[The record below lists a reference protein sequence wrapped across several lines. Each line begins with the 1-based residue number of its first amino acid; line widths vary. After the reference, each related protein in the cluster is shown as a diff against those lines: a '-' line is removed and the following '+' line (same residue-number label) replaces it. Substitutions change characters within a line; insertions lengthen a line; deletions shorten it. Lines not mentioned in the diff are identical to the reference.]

1 MARATQGDIAWSHV
15 LEQHRGSPN
24 AEGFFR
30 AFYDPLT
37 GLAGALDDL
46 SLALTLDQAEGE
58 RLDLI
63 GSIVGIGRELP
74 TGITLT
80 YFGFASQASGR
91 GFGQA
96 RMRREREPI
105 SATYIAPDAEFRPM
119 IRAKIALNNGR
130 GTAPE
135 LEAAARAAFR
145 WPAVSVRDAGPAH
158 FELWIGREPQAG
170 EVASATLSPLL
181 PRGAGIGMTVGRQNV
196 VLVFGFKEQGLAGFG
211 VGVMARSPSAS

>member
-1 MARATQGDIAWSHV
+1 MARADQGDIAWSHV
-15 LEQHRGSPN
+15 LDQHRASQT

-30 AFYDPLT
+30 AFYAPLT
-37 GLAGALDDL
+37 GLANAFDDL
-46 SLALTLDQAEGE
+46 TLALTLDQAEGE

-63 GSIVGIGRELP
+63 GSIVGIGRTLP
-74 TGITLT
+74 AGITLL

-105 SATYIAPDAEFRPM
+105 STTYIAPDAEFRPM
-119 IRAKIALNNGR
+119 IRAKIRLNNAR

-135 LEAAARAAFR
+135 IEQASREAFR
-145 WPAVSVRDAGPAH
+145 WPTVSVRDAGPAH
-158 FELWIGREPQAG
+158 FEIWIGREPEVG

-181 PRGAGIGMTVGRQNV
+181 PRAAGVGMSIGRQTI
-196 VLVFGFKEQGLAGFG
+196 LIPFGFRENNHLGFG
-211 VGVMARSPSAS
+211 LGFMARAPSA